1 MQSHFAK
8 AIIHNIAKLV
18 VEVFFL
24 KVGFDIIRHVEI
36 IKSSLIFVFVMFHAL
51 SRRIELVC
59 ILN

>member
-1 MQSHFAK
+1 MQSHSVK
-8 AIIHNIAKLV
+8 AIIHNTAKLV

-24 KVGFDIIRHVEI
+24 KVGSGIIRHVEI
-36 IKSSLIFVFVMFHAL
+36 VKSSLIFVFIMFHAL